1 MEGER
6 DDGQSG
12 RVTTAHFASLIIHK
26 VKTMVTMMMTM
37 TTLMVMAI
45 MMTMITVRRL
55 EEDWV
60 EGGGWL

>member
-12 RVTTAHFASLIIHK
+12 KVTTAHFAPLIIHK
-26 VKTMVTMMMTM
+26 VKTMVMMMMT
-37 TTLMVMAI
+37 TTLTVMAI

-55 EEDWV
+55 EEDGV
-60 EGGGWL
+60 EGGGRL

>member
-26 VKTMVTMMMTM
+26 VKTMVTMMMK
-37 TTLMVMAI
+37 
-45 MMTMITVRRL
+45 MIRKIKKIFSIFRL
-55 EEDWV
+55 I
-60 EGGGWL
+60 

>member
-26 VKTMVTMMMTM
+26 VKTMVTTM
-37 TTLMVMAI
+37 VTTTLMVMAI
-45 MMTMITVRRL
+45 MMTMITGRRL
-55 EEDWV
+55 KDWV
-60 EGGGWL
+60 EGGGRL

>member
-12 RVTTAHFASLIIHK
+12 KVTTAHFAPLIIHK
-26 VKTMVTMMMTM
+26 VKTMVTMTTM

-55 EEDWV
+55 EDWV
-60 EGGGWL
+60 EGGGRL

>member
-26 VKTMVTMMMTM
+26 VKTMVTMMTM

-45 MMTMITVRRL
+45 MMTMITVRRRL
-55 EEDWV
+55 EDWV
-60 EGGGWL
+60 EGGGRL

>member
-26 VKTMVTMMMTM
+26 VKTMVTMMTM
-37 TTLMVMAI
+37 TTLTVMAI

-55 EEDWV
+55 EDWV
-60 EGGGWL
+60 EGGGRL

>member
-12 RVTTAHFASLIIHK
+12 KVTTAHFAPLIIHK
-26 VKTMVTMMMTM
+26 VKTMVTM
-37 TTLMVMAI
+37 TTTMVMTI
-45 MMTMITVRRL
+45 MITVRRL

-60 EGGGWL
+60 EGGGRL

>member
-26 VKTMVTMMMTM
+26 VKTMVTMTTM
-37 TTLMVMAI
+37 TTLTVMAI

-55 EEDWV
+55 EDWV
-60 EGGGWL
+60 EGGGRL

>member
-26 VKTMVTMMMTM
+26 VKTMVTMMIT
-37 TTLMVMAI
+37 TTLIVMAI

-55 EEDWV
+55 EDWV
-60 EGGGWL
+60 EGGGR

>member
-26 VKTMVTMMMTM
+26 VKTMVTMMTT
-37 TTLMVMAI
+37 TTLTGMAI
-45 MMTMITVRRL
+45 MITVMITVRRL

-60 EGGGWL
+60 EGGGRL

>member
-12 RVTTAHFASLIIHK
+12 RVTTAHFAPLIIHK
-26 VKTMVTMMMTM
+26 VKTMVTMMTM
-37 TTLMVMAI
+37 TTLTVMAI

-55 EEDWV
+55 EDWV
-60 EGGGWL
+60 EGGGRL

>member
-12 RVTTAHFASLIIHK
+12 RVTTAHFAPLIIHK
-26 VKTMVTMMMTM
+26 VKTMVMMMMT
-37 TTLMVMAI
+37 TTLTVMAI

-55 EEDWV
+55 EEDGV
-60 EGGGWL
+60 EGGGRL

>member
-12 RVTTAHFASLIIHK
+12 KVTTAHFAPLIIHK
-26 VKTMVTMMMTM
+26 VKTMVMMMMT
-37 TTLMVMAI
+37 TTLTVMAI

-55 EEDWV
+55 EDWV
-60 EGGGWL
+60 EGGGRL

>member
-12 RVTTAHFASLIIHK
+12 RVTTAHFAPLIIHK
-26 VKTMVTMMMTM
+26 VKTMVMMMMT
-37 TTLMVMAI
+37 TTLTVMVI

-55 EEDWV
+55 EEDGV
-60 EGGGWL
+60 EGGGRL

>member
-12 RVTTAHFASLIIHK
+12 RVTTAHFASLIIQK
-26 VKTMVTMMMTM
+26 VKTMVTMMMT
-37 TTLMVMAI
+37 TTLTVMAI

-60 EGGGWL
+60 EGGGRL

>member
-12 RVTTAHFASLIIHK
+12 KVTTAHFAPLIIHK
-26 VKTMVTMMMTM
+26 VKTMVMMMMT
-37 TTLMVMAI
+37 TTLTVMAI
-45 MMTMITVRRL
+45 MMTVITVRRL

-60 EGGGWL
+60 EGGGRL

>member
-26 VKTMVTMMMTM
+26 VKTMVTMMMT

-55 EEDWV
+55 EDWV
-60 EGGGWL
+60 EGGGRL

>member
-12 RVTTAHFASLIIHK
+12 RVTTAHFAPLIIHK
-26 VKTMVTMMMTM
+26 VKTMVTMMMT
-37 TTLMVMAI
+37 TALMVMAI

-55 EEDWV
+55 EDWV
-60 EGGGWL
+60 EGGGR

>member
-26 VKTMVTMMMTM
+26 VKTMVTMMMT

-55 EEDWV
+55 EED
-60 EGGGWL
+60 

>member
-12 RVTTAHFASLIIHK
+12 RVTTAHFAPLIIHK
-26 VKTMVTMMMTM
+26 VKTMVTM
-37 TTLMVMAI
+37 TTTMVMTI
-45 MMTMITVRRL
+45 MITVRRL

-60 EGGGWL
+60 EGGGR

>member
-26 VKTMVTMMMTM
+26 VKTMVTMMTT
-37 TTLMVMAI
+37 TTLTVMAI

-55 EEDWV
+55 EDWV
-60 EGGGWL
+60 EGGGR

>member
-26 VKTMVTMMMTM
+26 VKTMVTLMMT
-37 TTLMVMAI
+37 TTLTLMAI
-45 MMTMITVRRL
+45 MIIVMITVRRL

-60 EGGGWL
+60 EGGGRL

>member
-12 RVTTAHFASLIIHK
+12 RVTTAHFAPLIIHK
-26 VKTMVTMMMTM
+26 VKTMVTMMTM

-45 MMTMITVRRL
+45 MKTMITVRRL
-55 EEDWV
+55 EDWV
-60 EGGGWL
+60 EGGGRL

>member
-12 RVTTAHFASLIIHK
+12 KVTTAHFAPLIIHK
-26 VKTMVTMMMTM
+26 VKTMVTMMTM
-37 TTLMVMAI
+37 TTLTVMAI

-55 EEDWV
+55 EDWV
-60 EGGGWL
+60 EGGGRL

>member
-26 VKTMVTMMMTM
+26 VKTMVTMMTM

-55 EEDWV
+55 EDWV
-60 EGGGWL
+60 EGGGRL

>member
-26 VKTMVTMMMTM
+26 VKTMVTMMMT
-37 TTLMVMAI
+37 TTLTVMAI

-55 EEDWV
+55 EEDGV
-60 EGGGWL
+60 EGGGRL